1 MGDELVG
8 NADYRR
14 GYEDGEKRWRE
25 ITDQLRAEVRQ
36 QHQQI
41 LRYMECQTAIY
52 RALAGQHAEA
62 QELRQR
68 RRGIRN
74 LDAPENEP

>member
-1 MGDELVG
+1 MNDERQ
-8 NADYRR
+8 NDDAFRSPDYRR
-14 GYEDGEKRWRE
+14 GYEDAEKRWRE

-52 RALAGQHAEA
+52 RALAG
-62 QELRQR
+62 RM
-68 RRGIRN
+68 
-74 LDAPENEP
+74 APRDEP